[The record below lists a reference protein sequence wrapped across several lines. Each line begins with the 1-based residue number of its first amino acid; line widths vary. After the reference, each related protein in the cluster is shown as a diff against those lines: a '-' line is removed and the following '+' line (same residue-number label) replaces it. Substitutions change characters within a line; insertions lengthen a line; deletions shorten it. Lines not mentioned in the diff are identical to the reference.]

1 MAKTRLTNE
10 GLVLTN
16 DAGVSVT
23 IKAQHAATVDTYVK
37 PPTSDGTIGTGS
49 GGGVATIVAGP
60 GVSVDATDPANPIVS
75 ASGGGGGGTTVI
87 RTSSLV
93 VALGTTAND
102 TTLQVT
108 VTPNKRYRVQGY
120 VVTNE
125 PSATNMRAAIHGGAH
140 DGGEDLYP
148 TGIVTYNDGGS
159 IVKLIAETGAF
170 GSVSNTS
177 YCEKIGTIG
186 LHFDVVVP
194 VSTETTLRMVYY
206 NGSESTGYSITQG
219 VMTVTQL
226 N

>member
-1 MAKTRLTNE
+1 MAKTRLTDE

-16 DAGVSVT
+16 DNGVDVM
-23 IKAQHAATVDTYVK
+23 IKANHAATSDKYVL

-49 GGGVATIVAGP
+49 GGGIESIVAGS
-60 GVSVDATDPANPIVS
+60 GVTVDATDPANPIVS
-75 ASGGGGGGTTVI
+75 ASGGGGGTTVI
-87 RTSSLV
+87 RTTSQV
-93 VALGTTAND
+93 VDGSTTAND
-102 TTLQVT
+102 TVLSVA

-125 PSATNMRAAIHGGAH
+125 PSATDMRAAIHGGAH

-148 TGIVTYNDGGS
+148 TGIVTYDDGGS
-159 IVKLIAETGAF
+159 IVKLIAETGVF

-177 YCEKIGTIG
+177 YCEKIGTKG

-206 NGSESTGYSITQG
+206 NGSESQGFSITQG

-226 N
+226 D

>member
-1 MAKTRLTNE
+1 MAKTRLTDE

-16 DAGVSVT
+16 DNGVDVM
-23 IKAQHAATVDTYVK
+23 IKANHDATSDTYVK
-37 PPTSDGTIGTGS
+37 PPASDGTMSTSS
-49 GGGVATIVAGP
+49 GGGIESIVAGS
-60 GVSVDATDPANPIVS
+60 GVTVDATDPANPIVS
-75 ASGGGGGGTTVI
+75 ASGGGGGTTVI
-87 RTSSLV
+87 RTSGLV

-148 TGIVTYNDGGS
+148 TGIVTYDDGGYTGN
-159 IVKLIAETGAF
+159 LIAETGAF

-177 YCEKIGTIG
+177 YCELIGTKG

-206 NGSESTGYSITQG
+206 NGSESQGYSITRG

-226 N
+226 D